1 MDERVFIR
9 IDDDQQLD
17 NTQHIADELSK
28 AGLTVLDVSP
38 VVGQITGM
46 VDSIKLQYLRQR
58 VEAMGLRLIPAD
70 ADAVHPL
77 PPEGFDLQ

>member
-1 MDERVFIR
+1 MEERVFIR

-17 NTQHIADELSK
+17 NTLHFADELSK

-46 VDSIKLQYLRQR
+46 IDSDGMLRLRQL
-58 VEAMGLRLIPAD
+58 VEAMGLRLVPAD
-70 ADAVHPL
+70 TDASHLL